1 MKRALSLFRDLLNFL
16 PGSAPTQWEAPRS
29 TNGSV
34 PVFVIVAGFQ
44 AQERPLSVI
53 RKRFLKDGFNVVVIS
68 MDWLSLSDGIIG
80 LAHMAKRLSGVLLHL
95 RKTTGMRSQV
105 YLVGH
110 SAGGLIARYYV
121 QLLGGSHY
129 CDALVTLGTP
139 HHGTWIALLGFFSHL
154 IVKGRCLFQLL
165 PISPFIRRLNRAA
178 FPSDFPVVS
187 MFSRD
192 DFFCSHDELAAGR
205 VDNVELGRL
214 SHSDFL
220 LSKRAYRELL
230 RRLDIRPINA
240 ALSKDALGAKENPP
254 LPA

>member
-1 MKRALSLFRDLLNFL
+1 M
-16 PGSAPTQWEAPRS
+16 PGSSPTQWEAPRS
-29 TNGSV
+29 VKGDV
-34 PVFVIVAGFQ
+34 PVIVIVAGFQ
-44 AQERPLSVI
+44 AKERPLSVI

-80 LAHMAKRLSGVLLHL
+80 LGHMARKLSGVLLNL
-95 RKTTGMRSQV
+95 RKTMGMRSQV

-154 IVKGRCLFQLL
+154 IVKARCLFQLL
-165 PISPFIRRLNRAA
+165 PISPFIRRLNKAA
-178 FPSDFPVVS
+178 FPSEFRVVS

-192 DFFCSHDELAAGR
+192 DFLLARCAGR
-205 VDNVELGRL
+205 RFRGQRGTGHL

-230 RRLDIRPINA
+230 RRLDLRPVNEVSEPEPIA
-240 ALSKDALGAKENPP
+240 APETPP
-254 LPA
+254 VPA